1 MWAEQGLWTSSAVIL
16 GLWGAA
22 LALDLLLGEPRRA
35 HPLVAFGRLATA
47 LEHRVNQGA
56 QRRLKGAM
64 ALWVLVGPLLL
75 IAVGVQ
81 WYCPSGWREVIGVLV
96 LWSALSWRGLVAHAW
111 PIARA
116 LEAGDLPLAQ
126 HRVGMIVS
134 RKADVL
140 DAQGVATAATESVLE
155 NGADAIF
162 ASLFWFAV
170 AGLPGVVLHRAV
182 NTLDAMWGYRSE
194 RFHQFGYAAARLDD
208 LLNWLP
214 ARLTALSYALVGHT
228 KTAWHCWHAQAAQWD
243 SPNAG
248 PVMAAGAGALRVA
261 LGGPALYPDGVHER
275 PPLGQGAAAS
285 AQSIDQAVAL
295 VNRSVGLW
303 LGVMGIIALL
313 TEWL

>member
-1 MWAEQGLWTSSAVIL
+1 MFAEYGLWTSSAVVL
-16 GLWGAA
+16 GLWAAA

-35 HPLVAFGRLATA
+35 HPLVAFGRLTTA
-47 LEHRVNQGA
+47 LESRFNQGV
-56 QRRLKGAM
+56 QKRLKGAM
-64 ALWVLVGPLLL
+64 ALVILVLPLLL
-75 IAVGVQ
+75 IATWVQ
-81 WYCPSGWREVIGVLV
+81 WFCPPGWREVIAVLV

-116 LEAGDLPLAQ
+116 LEAGDLALAQ
-126 HRVGMIVS
+126 RRVGMIVS
-134 RKADVL
+134 RKAEVL
-140 DAQGVATAATESVLE
+140 DAEGVATAATESILE

-182 NTLDAMWGYRSE
+182 NTLDAMWGYRTE

-214 ARLTALSYALVGHT
+214 ARLTAVSYALVGHT
-228 KTAWHCWHAQAAQWD
+228 STAWHCWRTQAAQWD

-275 PPLGQGAAAS
+275 PPLGQGQVASAAS
-285 AQSIDQAVAL
+285 IDRAVGL
-295 VNRSVGLW
+295 VARSVGLW
-303 LGVMGIIALL
+303 LGVMGVIALL
-313 TEWL
+313 MGWL